1 MRDPLSAEIKVASFL
16 MRAGGPSFS
25 SVATQL
31 GIGASAVGKAVREMS
46 RAISARRK
54 GAVRLRRGEEEIAKV
69 MNGFE
74 KIRGLPYCV
83 GAVDGAH
90 VRWAACPGEQ
100 RYERR
105 RYKGYP
111 SAVAFAVASA
121 DRRFLYADIG
131 SPDVLGDSTIFDR
144 SSLKSCIAGLDIAP
158 MRVGDVL
165 VWPCFLG
172 DCAFCLGKRMMKSSS
187 EAEMRANGAL
197 AGWNRAKPN
206 AKAGRVRIWD
216 IKAQISCSEARSEVS
231 S

>member
-1 MRDPLSAEIKVASFL
+1 M
-16 MRAGGPSFS
+16 
-25 SVATQL
+25 
-31 GIGASAVGKAVREMS
+31 
-46 RAISARRK
+46 
-54 GAVRLRRGEEEIAKV
+54 
-69 MNGFE
+69 
-74 KIRGLPYCV
+74 
-83 GAVDGAH
+83 
-90 VRWAACPGEQ
+90 
-100 RYERR
+100 
-105 RYKGYP
+105 
-111 SAVAFAVASA
+111 AFAAVSA

-131 SPDVLGDSTIFDR
+131 SPGVLGDSAIFDR
-144 SSLKSCIAGLDIAP
+144 SSLKSWIAGLDIAP